1 MNIYKMKKKDLGKLL
16 IEFSKCEYGKIQFVI
31 SYSLFVIL
39 FLLLIAFI
47 VTYCITQYTFLILII
62 IFISLLSFIS
72 FVVGSAHFYNEVRY
86 FSYGKEKDNR

>member
-1 MNIYKMKKKDLGKLL
+1 MNIYKMKKKDLSKLL

-47 VTYCITQYTFLILII
+47 VTFLITKIRFLVLII
-62 IFISLLSFIS
+62 IFISLLDFVS
-72 FVVGSAHFYNEVRY
+72 FVIGSSHFYNEVRF
-86 FSYGKEKDNR
+86 FSYNNEKYNR